1 MRDENLAVVS
11 GTVTAEPTFG
21 ATGGGVPV
29 ANVRVVAVT
38 ERDDGSSAAPQRDYF
53 NCSYYAPDAP
63 ERFAGVA
70 PGDRVCLV
78 GRIRSRRS
86 VGADGSS
93 AYHATL
99 VASAVSIE
107 SDGRKGEGDG
117 TDGSGNGA

>member
-1 MRDENLAVVS
+1 MRDANLAVVS
-11 GTVTAEPTFG
+11 GTVTAEPSFG
-21 ATGGGVPV
+21 ETSGGTPV
-29 ANVRVVAVT
+29 ANVRVVSAT
-38 ERDDGSSAAPQRDYF
+38 ERVEDGAAIAQRDYF
-53 NCSYYAPDAP
+53 NCSYYAPDAR

-78 GRIRSRRS
+78 GRIRSGRT

-99 VASAVSIE
+99 VASAVDIE
-107 SDGRKGEGDG
+107 KDGRKGEGHG